1 MIKRQAKIDAL
12 NIAIALI
19 RLEIDEPSG
28 MQEHYTLDEQRKVL
42 DYLEWIMRDLE
53 NKRDEA
59 AYRQYLIDD
68 RKAQRLEFLKRG

>member
-1 MIKRQAKIDAL
+1 MNKRQAKIDAL
-12 NIAIALI
+12 NIAIALL

-42 DYLEWIMRDLE
+42 DCLERIMLDLE

-59 AYRQYLIDD
+59 ALTQYRLDD
-68 RKAQRLEFLKRG
+68 RKARQAERFR